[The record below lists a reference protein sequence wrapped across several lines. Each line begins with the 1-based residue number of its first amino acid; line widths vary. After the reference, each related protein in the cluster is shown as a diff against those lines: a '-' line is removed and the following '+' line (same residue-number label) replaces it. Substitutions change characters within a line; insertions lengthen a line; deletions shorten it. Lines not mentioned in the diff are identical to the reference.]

1 MWTESD
7 SSPIKAP
14 SGTTART
21 LIKPRKT
28 TKLWSKC
35 KSSNLHRNGGFLK
48 KLDITS
54 WHTLMKLN
62 SFTVTTKRRIPVA
75 EAQTS
80 AQNAWLKALLFGL
93 VEPSGQWAFSLQWGR
108 DNEKI
113 TSKKQILK
121 QSKCSTY
128 SVTTVSYLTA
138 GGGVERTSSMDF
150 KLESWHLERHIW
162 W

>member
-1 MWTESD
+1 MWTESG

-14 SGTTART
+14 SGNAART

-35 KSSNLHRNGGFLK
+35 KSSNLHQKGGFLK
-48 KLDITS
+48 KLDMTPRQ
-54 WHTLMKLN
+54 TLMKLN
-62 SFTVTTKRRIPVA
+62 SFTVTTKCNTPVA

-93 VEPSGQWAFSLQWGR
+93 VEPSGQWAFSLQWGW

-113 TSKKQILK
+113 TSKKQTLK
-121 QSKCSTY
+121 QSKSSTY
-128 SVTTVSYLTA
+128 SVTAVSYLTA
-138 GGGVERTSSMDF
+138 GGRVKRTSSVDF
-150 KLESWHLERHIW
+150 KLESRHLERHISW
-162 W
+162 